1 MNSMKFYINKY
12 SYLKK
17 EITDISFI
25 PMLMR
30 RKLDTLGKAGLC
42 TLYNVFDENKNTNL
56 IFASQYG
63 DIERVLKLIQQR
75 KEEGEISP
83 TGFSFSVHNATIGL
97 FSLLNS
103 IKTSYNSISAGENTL
118 SYGILEAILTC
129 KEKPTIFCFTEN
141 KDELQSVSFYC
152 STTKLNEHAQ
162 EIMFIKEINKQKD
175 SFDDFISFLENKKQ
189 CYCSDLYTLKRG

>member
-17 EITDISFI
+17 EISDISFI

-30 RKLDTLGKAGLC
+30 RKLDILGKAGLY
-42 TLYNVFDENKNTNL
+42 TLYNVLDKNTNSSL
-56 IFASQYG
+56 FFASQYG

-118 SYGILEAILTC
+118 SYGILETILTC
-129 KEKPTIFCFTEN
+129 KENPTIFCFTEN
-141 KDELQSVSFYC
+141 KDDLQSVSFSC
-152 STTKLNEHAQ
+152 STTKLNEQAQ
-162 EIMFIKEINKQKD
+162 EIIFIKETNTEKD
-175 SFDDFISFLENKKQ
+175 SFDDFISFLENKKD
-189 CYCSDLYTLKRG
+189 CYYSDLYTLRRG

>member
-1 MNSMKFYINKY
+1 MKFYINKY
-12 SYLKK
+12 SYLIK
-17 EITDISFI
+17 EIPDVSFI

-42 TLYNVFDENKNTNL
+42 TLYQVLEEKKDFNL
-56 IFASQYG
+56 VFASQYG
-63 DIERVLKLIQQR
+63 DIERVLKLIEQR
-75 KEEGEISP
+75 KNEGEISP

-118 SYGILEAILTC
+118 SYGLLEAILTC

-141 KDELQSVSFYC
+141 EKELQSVSLSC
-152 STTKLNEHAQ
+152 SINNEEGIEVTLKQ
-162 EIMFIKEINKQKD
+162 EKNSKIDTFK
-175 SFDDFISFLENKKQ
+175 DFISFLNGTKQ
-189 CYCSDLYTLKRG
+189 CYYSDLYTLTRG

>member
-1 MNSMKFYINKY
+1 MKFYINKY

-30 RKLDTLGKAGLC
+30 RKLDTFGKAGLC
-42 TLYNVFDENKNTNL
+42 TLYNVLDNNTNPTL

-118 SYGILEAILTC
+118 SYGILEAILIC

-152 STTKLNEHAQ
+152 STTKASEHAQ
-162 EIMFIKEINKQKD
+162 EIMYIKETNKEKD

-189 CYCSDLYTLKRG
+189 CYYSDLYTLTRG

>member
-1 MNSMKFYINKY
+1 MNSIKFYINKY

-17 EITDISFI
+17 EIADISYI

-42 TLYNVFDENKNTNL
+42 TLYNVLDENINSSL

-118 SYGILEAILTC
+118 SYGVLEAILTC
-129 KEKPTIFCFTEN
+129 KENPTIFCFTEN
-141 KDELQSVSFYC
+141 KNELQSVSFSC
-152 STTKLNEHAQ
+152 STAKLDEQAQ
-162 EIMFIKEINKQKD
+162 EIIFIKETNNQKD
-175 SFDDFISFLENKKQ
+175 SFDDFILFLENKKQ
-189 CYCSDLYTLKRG
+189 CYYSDIYTLRRG

>member
-1 MNSMKFYINKY
+1 MKFYINKH

-17 EITDISFI
+17 EIADISFI

-30 RKLDTLGKAGLC
+30 RKLDLLGKAGLS
-42 TLYNVFDENKNTNL
+42 TLYNVWDDNTNPNL

-97 FSLLNS
+97 FSLLNK
-103 IKTSYNSISAGENTL
+103 IKSSYNSISAGENTL
-118 SYGILEAILTC
+118 SYGILEAILTS
-129 KEKPTIFCFTEN
+129 KENPTIFCFTEN
-141 KDELQSVSFYC
+141 KEELNSVSFFC
-152 STTKLNEHAQ
+152 SKTKLSEHAQ
-162 EIMFIKEINKQKD
+162 EIIFVRETNQQKD
-175 SFDDFISFLENKKQ
+175 SFDDFISFLENKRQ
-189 CYCSDLYTLKRG
+189 CYYSDLYTLKRG

>member
-1 MNSMKFYINKY
+1 MNSIKFYINKY

-17 EITDISFI
+17 EIADISFI

-42 TLYNVFDENKNTNL
+42 TLYNVLDENINSSL
-56 IFASQYG
+56 IFASEYG

-118 SYGILEAILTC
+118 SYGVLEAILTC
-129 KEKPTIFCFTEN
+129 KENPIIFCFTEN
-141 KDELQSVSFYC
+141 KDELQSVSFSC
-152 STTKLNEHAQ
+152 SATPLEETAQ
-162 EIMFIKEINKQKD
+162 EIIFIKETNNKKD
-175 SFDDFISFLENKKQ
+175 SFDDFIAFLENKKQ
-189 CYCSDLYTLKRG
+189 CYYSDLYTLRRG

>member
-1 MNSMKFYINKY
+1 MNSIKFYINKY

-17 EITDISFI
+17 EIADISYI

-42 TLYNVFDENKNTNL
+42 TLYNVLDENINSSL

-118 SYGILEAILTC
+118 AYGILEAILTC
-129 KEKPTIFCFTEN
+129 KENPTIFCFTEN
-141 KDELQSVSFYC
+141 KNELQSVSFSC
-152 STTKLNEHAQ
+152 STAKLDEQAQ
-162 EIMFIKEINKQKD
+162 EIIFIKETNNQKD
-175 SFDDFISFLENKKQ
+175 SFDDFILFLENKKQ
-189 CYCSDLYTLKRG
+189 CYYSDIYTLRRG

>member
-17 EITDISFI
+17 EISDISFI

-30 RKLDTLGKAGLC
+30 RKLDILGKAGLY
-42 TLYNVFDENKNTNL
+42 TLYNVLDKNTNSSL

-103 IKTSYNSISAGENTL
+103 IKTSYNFVIEVGKSISQSFTL
-118 SYGILEAILTC
+118 
-129 KEKPTIFCFTEN
+129 
-141 KDELQSVSFYC
+141 
-152 STTKLNEHAQ
+152 
-162 EIMFIKEINKQKD
+162 
-175 SFDDFISFLENKKQ
+175 
-189 CYCSDLYTLKRG
+189 

>member
-1 MNSMKFYINKY
+1 MNCYKFYINKY
-12 SYLKK
+12 AFVKD
-17 EITDISFI
+17 EIPDLSFI

-30 RKLDTLGKAGLC
+30 RKLDNFGKAALYS
-42 TLYNVFDENKNTNL
+42 LYNVYEENTEGKL
-56 IFASQYG
+56 IFASCYG
-63 DIERVLKLIQQR
+63 DIERVKKLINQR
-75 KEEGEISP
+75 QEEGEISP

-129 KEKPTIFCFTEN
+129 KEKPTVFCFTEN

-162 EIMFIKEINKQKD
+162 EIMFIKEMNKQKD

-189 CYCSDLYTLKRG
+189 YYCSDLYTLKRG

>member
-1 MNSMKFYINKY
+1 MNSIKFYINKY

-17 EITDISFI
+17 EIADISFI

-42 TLYNVFDENKNTNL
+42 TLYNVLDKNINSSL

-103 IKTSYNSISAGENTL
+103 IKNSYNSISAGENTL
-118 SYGILEAILTC
+118 SYGVLEAILTC
-129 KEKPTIFCFTEN
+129 KENPTIFCFTEN
-141 KDELQSVSFYC
+141 KNELQSVSFSC
-152 STTKLNEHAQ
+152 STAKLDEQAQ
-162 EIMFIKEINKQKD
+162 EIIFIKETNNQKD
-175 SFDDFISFLENKKQ
+175 SFDDFILFLENKKQ
-189 CYCSDLYTLKRG
+189 CYYSDIYTLRRG

>member
-118 SYGILEAILTC
+118 AYGVLETILTC

-141 KDELQSVSFYC
+141 KSELQSVSLFC
-152 STTKLNEHAQ
+152 STTQLSEQAQ
-162 EIMFIKEINKQKD
+162 EIIFIRETNQQKD
-175 SFDDFISFLENKKQ
+175 SFEDFVSFLENKKE
-189 CYCSDLYTLKRG
+189 CYYSDIYTLKRG

>member
-1 MNSMKFYINKY
+1 MKFYINKY

-17 EITDISFI
+17 EISDISFI

-30 RKLDTLGKAGLC
+30 RKLDILGKAGLY
-42 TLYNVFDENKNTNL
+42 TLYNVLDKNTNSSL

-118 SYGILEAILTC
+118 SYGILETILTC
-129 KEKPTIFCFTEN
+129 KENPTIFCFTEN
-141 KDELQSVSFYC
+141 KDDLQSVSFSC
-152 STTKLNEHAQ
+152 STAKLDEQAQ
-162 EIMFIKEINKQKD
+162 EIIFIKETNTKKD
-175 SFDDFISFLENKKQ
+175 SFDDFISFLENKKD
-189 CYCSDLYTLKRG
+189 CYYSDLYTLRRG

>member
-1 MNSMKFYINKY
+1 MKFYINKY

-17 EITDISFI
+17 EISDISFI

-30 RKLDTLGKAGLC
+30 RKLDILGKAGLC
-42 TLYNVFDENKNTNL
+42 TLYNILDKNTNSRL

-118 SYGILEAILTC
+118 SYGILETILTC
-129 KEKPTIFCFTEN
+129 KENPTIFCFTEN
-141 KDELQSVSFYC
+141 KDDLQSVSFSC
-152 STTKLNEHAQ
+152 SRTKLNEQAQ
-162 EIMFIKEINKQKD
+162 EIIFIKETNTKKD
-175 SFDDFISFLENKKQ
+175 SFDDFISFLENKKD
-189 CYCSDLYTLKRG
+189 CYYSDLYTLRRG

>member
-1 MNSMKFYINKY
+1 MNSIKFYINKY

-17 EITDISFI
+17 EIADISFI

-42 TLYNVFDENKNTNL
+42 TLYNILDENINSSL

-118 SYGILEAILTC
+118 AYGILEAILTC
-129 KEKPTIFCFTEN
+129 KENPTIFCFTEN
-141 KDELQSVSFYC
+141 KNELQSVSFSC
-152 STTKLNEHAQ
+152 STAKLDEQAQ
-162 EIMFIKEINKQKD
+162 EIIFIKETNNPKD
-175 SFDDFISFLENKKQ
+175 SFDDFILFLENKKQ
-189 CYCSDLYTLKRG
+189 CYYSDIYTLRRG

>member
-1 MNSMKFYINKY
+1 MKFYINKY

-17 EITDISFI
+17 EISDISFI

-30 RKLDTLGKAGLC
+30 RKLDILGKAGLY
-42 TLYNVFDENKNTNL
+42 TLYNVLDKNTNSSL

-118 SYGILEAILTC
+118 SYGILETILTC
-129 KEKPTIFCFTEN
+129 KENPTIFCFTEN
-141 KDELQSVSFYC
+141 KDDLQSVSFSC
-152 STTKLNEHAQ
+152 STAKLDEQAQ
-162 EIMFIKEINKQKD
+162 EIIFIKETNTKKD
-175 SFDDFISFLENKKQ
+175 SFDDFISFLENKKD
-189 CYCSDLYTLKRG
+189 CYYSDLYTLKRG

>member
-1 MNSMKFYINKY
+1 MNSIKFYINKY

-17 EITDISFI
+17 EIADISYI

-42 TLYNVFDENKNTNL
+42 TLYNVLDENINSSL

-118 SYGILEAILTC
+118 AYGILEAILTC
-129 KEKPTIFCFTEN
+129 KENPTIFCFTEN
-141 KDELQSVSFYC
+141 KNELQSVSFSC
-152 STTKLNEHAQ
+152 STAKLDEQAQ
-162 EIMFIKEINKQKD
+162 EIIFIKETNNQKD
-175 SFDDFISFLENKKQ
+175 SFDDFILFLENKKQ
-189 CYCSDLYTLKRG
+189 CYYSDIYTLRKG

>member
-1 MNSMKFYINKY
+1 MKFYINKY

-17 EITDISFI
+17 EISDISFI

-30 RKLDTLGKAGLC
+30 RKLDILGKAGLY
-42 TLYNVFDENKNTNL
+42 TLYNVLDKNTNSSL

-97 FSLLNS
+97 FSLLNT

-118 SYGILEAILTC
+118 SYGILETILTC
-129 KEKPTIFCFTEN
+129 KENPTIFCFTEN
-141 KDELQSVSFYC
+141 KDDLQSVSFSC
-152 STTKLNEHAQ
+152 STAKLNEQAQ
-162 EIMFIKEINKQKD
+162 EIIFIKETNTKKD
-175 SFDDFISFLENKKQ
+175 SFDDFISFLENKKD
-189 CYCSDLYTLKRG
+189 CYYSDLYTLRRG

>member
-1 MNSMKFYINKY
+1 MNSKKFYINKY
-12 SYLKK
+12 AYLKK

-42 TLYNVFDENKNTNL
+42 TLYNIWNENTSPNL

-97 FSLLNS
+97 FSLLNK
-103 IKTSYNSISAGENTL
+103 IKSSYNSISAGENTL

-129 KEKPTIFCFTEN
+129 KENPTIFCFTEN
-141 KDELQSVSFYC
+141 KDELQSVAFSC
-152 STTKLNEHAQ
+152 STTPLEETSQAIIFAS
-162 EIMFIKEINKQKD
+162 ETNKQKD
-175 SFDDFISFLENKKQ
+175 SFDDFIAFLENEKQ
-189 CYCSDLYTLKRG
+189 CYYSDLYTLRRG